1 MVSSDP
7 LPPADLALLERVAA
21 RVVDSRLEAPA
32 ILALETAKPVSLLA
46 GQAMIFF
53 EPLLQVLM
61 PGAAEAR
68 QAEGG
73 TFQAT
78 GLDHVAL
85 TDGAHLQ
92 TVEERKQILPGRLR
106 GETGQQ

>member
-61 PGAAEAR
+61 PGPEVRRFAKLLERRETLEQLAVLIETRAEQAR
-68 QAEGG
+68 AERRSARAPRPKSG
-73 TFQAT
+73 
-78 GLDHVAL
+78 
-85 TDGAHLQ
+85 
-92 TVEERKQILPGRLR
+92 
-106 GETGQQ
+106 